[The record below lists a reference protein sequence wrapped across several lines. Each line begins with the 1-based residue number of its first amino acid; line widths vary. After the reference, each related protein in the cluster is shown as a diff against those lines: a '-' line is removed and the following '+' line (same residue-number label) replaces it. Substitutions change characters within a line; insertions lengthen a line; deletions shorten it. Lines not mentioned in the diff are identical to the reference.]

1 MDEVSE
7 ERSGDQP
14 VQDDDATTARCR
26 TGYVSLAVQPAP
38 VSRRQSSRAP

>member
-14 VQDDDATTARCR
+14 VQDDDATTAPVPDRV
-26 TGYVSLAVQPAP
+26 VSLAVQPAP
-38 VSRRQSSRAP
+38 RLPAPILPR